1 MRTKENFDLLTIIGG
16 KESVEKVYKDYCS
29 RRKARGINALKNK
42 EINLIPIFEICLEM
56 FARGIFLKNV
66 DLNKSDLDKF
76 TIDNG
81 AILPPFTA
89 IDGLGIEVAKSIVL
103 ARKNK
108 PFSSIYD
115 LQKRTKINS
124 AILTKLRQL
133 HILDNLTEDQQ
144 MNLF

>member
-1 MRTKENFDLLTIIGG
+1 MVL
-16 KESVEKVYKDYCS
+16 
-29 RRKARGINALKNK
+29 
-42 EINLIPIFEICLEM
+42 FEICLEM

-66 DLNKSDLDKF
+66 DLNKSDLNNF

-89 IDGLGIEVAKSIVL
+89 IDGLGIEVAKSIVS
-103 ARKNK
+103 ARKDK
-108 PFSSIYD
+108 PFASIHD

-124 AILTKLRQL
+124 AILTKLKQL
-133 HILDNLTEDQQ
+133 HILDNLSEDQQ